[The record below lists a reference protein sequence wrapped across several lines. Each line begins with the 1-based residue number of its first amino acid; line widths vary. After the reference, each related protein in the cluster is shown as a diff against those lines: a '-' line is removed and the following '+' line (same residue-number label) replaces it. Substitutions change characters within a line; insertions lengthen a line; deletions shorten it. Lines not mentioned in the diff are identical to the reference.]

1 VPLDATWH
9 ARIMDPEGRA
19 VAGAGVLVTARRIV
33 TCAHVIGRALGIDA
47 ETRALDGMVKVDFP
61 QCPQVPSLDA
71 RVISDGWFPERAAAG
86 DLAMIEVLGPEPL
99 PVAPAPLRLAG
110 EPGRRMISVL
120 GHPAGQD
127 NGVWASAMLIAW
139 GGPRREWIQLDA
151 LRSVGKRIQKGYS
164 GAGVW
169 DEENEAVIGCVVAED
184 RAEQDRVAWMIPVE
198 VICQYWPDL
207 RAILQR
213 APTAGRQPER
223 RRDLVLMPAADRER
237 MAALLFGLR
246 GISDPASR
254 ALFIQAIEGQFAGRL
269 RVDRQDNGLL
279 DTLALVDA
287 CLEHPGALH
296 ELIARLRLFHTAES
310 DRRLVTEISDIGEAV
325 DPAPLLDPA
334 ARNSLYR
341 ILAML
346 AQTTNVQMVLTAYQ
360 EAAGPLSTQDIDPFD
375 LPSVVR
381 ILESA
386 TSGPD
391 GLPPLL
397 GFLEGLSRR
406 LPEAET
412 GGLRAWVDDFAAR
425 EGIPRHLISRLR
437 ISSPPSS
444 APATGYLLAELS
456 PDGPD
461 EQRFLSR
468 ITLLRGDRRRQPRGR
483 VLHLGREALTISQ
496 LQRLFDSVLTGLWEA
511 PTVDFDDLVIEFL
524 LPFGLLGQAVD
535 QWEVQA
541 EVMAH
546 PVCVEHR
553 VVVRCRDRVTLRR
566 SHLQWREKTR
576 QLRNGHATIRWAD
589 PHDRSDLG
597 DRLIR
602 DLVGDGA
609 ACLAFVRPPVLASS
623 LGDDAVSIAIR
634 TGVPVIVWC
643 RDEASAGSFVARLRA
658 YLDQEGVADLPS
670 LVRQM
675 RTESVRSPDRG
686 GAHIT
691 LVWDLEDEPTAPVI
705 QHQAP
710 MR

>member
-1 VPLDATWH
+1 
-9 ARIMDPEGRA
+9 
-19 VAGAGVLVTARRIV
+19 
-33 TCAHVIGRALGIDA
+33 
-47 ETRALDGMVKVDFP
+47 
-61 QCPQVPSLDA
+61 
-71 RVISDGWFPERAAAG
+71 
-86 DLAMIEVLGPEPL
+86 
-99 PVAPAPLRLAG
+99 
-110 EPGRRMISVL
+110 
-120 GHPAGQD
+120 
-127 NGVWASAMLIAW
+127 
-139 GGPRREWIQLDA
+139 
-151 LRSVGKRIQKGYS
+151 
-164 GAGVW
+164 
-169 DEENEAVIGCVVAED
+169 VVAED

-207 RAILQR
+207 RALLRQ

-237 MAALLFGLR
+237 LAALLFGLR

-254 ALFIQAIEGQFAGRL
+254 SLFIQAIEGQFAGRL
-269 RVDRQDNGLL
+269 RVERQDNGLL

-296 ELIARLRLFHTAES
+296 ELVARLRLFHAAES
-310 DRRLVTEISDIGEAV
+310 DRRLVAEISDIGEAV

-334 ARNSLYR
+334 SRNSLYR

-406 LPEAET
+406 LPETEIA
-412 GGLRAWVDDFAAR
+412 GLRAWVDDFADR
-425 EGIPRHLISRLR
+425 ERIPRHLISRLR
-437 ISSPPSS
+437 ISSPPSA

-456 PDGPD
+456 PDGAD
-461 EQRFLSR
+461 EQRFLSC
-468 ITLLRGDRRRQPRGR
+468 ITLLRGDRRRQPRGH
-483 VLHLGREALTISQ
+483 VLHPGGEALTIGQ
-496 LQRLFDSVLTGLWEA
+496 VQRLFDSVLTGLWEA

-546 PVCVEHR
+546 PVCVEHH

-576 QLRNGHATIRWAD
+576 HLRTGHATIRWAD
-589 PHDRSDLG
+589 PHDRSDLDG
-597 DRLIR
+597 RLFR
-602 DLVGDGA
+602 DLVGNGA

-643 RDEASAGSFVARLRA
+643 RDEASTGSFVARLRA

-675 RTESVRSPDRG
+675 RTESVRSPDRV